1 VGILILINIFRFFT
15 ARLGPNKYVEDNLEF
30 FVYEVDLSIFDRGKK
45 KTGHLLKDWRQSLL
59 PLKLK
64 KRNHV

>member
-1 VGILILINIFRFFT
+1 M
-15 ARLGPNKYVEDNLEF
+15 GPNKYVEDNLEF

-45 KTGHLLKDWRQSLL
+45 KKTGHLLKDWRQSLL